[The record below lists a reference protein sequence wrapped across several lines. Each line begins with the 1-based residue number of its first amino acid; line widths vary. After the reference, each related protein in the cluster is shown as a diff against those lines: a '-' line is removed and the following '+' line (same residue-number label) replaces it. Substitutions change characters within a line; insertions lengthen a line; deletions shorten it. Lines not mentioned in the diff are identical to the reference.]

1 MSRRASVGS
10 VWVSGC
16 GQRAPASVHS
26 GVSSMSGQL
35 VDIDSWIAWLE
46 ALRQVSVVVV
56 PMVAALVMLYVIA
69 GVVVRWRWRR

>member
-1 MSRRASVGS
+1 
-10 VWVSGC
+10 
-16 GQRAPASVHS
+16 
-26 GVSSMSGQL
+26 MSGQL